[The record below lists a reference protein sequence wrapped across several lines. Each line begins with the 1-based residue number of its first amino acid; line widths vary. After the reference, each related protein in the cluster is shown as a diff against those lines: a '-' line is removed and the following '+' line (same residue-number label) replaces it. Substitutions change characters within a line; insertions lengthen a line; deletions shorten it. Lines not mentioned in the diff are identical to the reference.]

1 MSPDDLR
8 RACLKRPG
16 AGEEFPFG
24 PETSVFKVEGKMFA
38 LSALGSPALRVSL
51 KCEPALAEQLRDA
64 HPEIV
69 PGYHLNKRLATG
81 THSLLRTCRTRWCS
95 T

>member
-8 RACLKRPG
+8 RACLERPG

-64 HPEIV
+64 HLGSGGCGRRVEPIQAVED
-69 PGYHLNKRLATG
+69 LE
-81 THSLLRTCRTRWCS
+81 
-95 T
+95 